1 MLVQQILKAKAN
13 AGILSVTPDS
23 SVQDALK
30 VMSDNRVGTVVVS
43 KDGKSLDGIL
53 SERDVV
59 REVGKRG
66 APVLEEPVSG
76 IMTAKIITATE
87 DQTALAILR
96 VMTEKRFR
104 HMPVMRDGEMVGLIS
119 IGDVVKGRLEE
130 LAMERNALEGM
141 IMGH

>member
-59 REVGKRG
+59 REVGQRG
-66 APVLEEPVSG
+66 APVLQDPVSA
-76 IMTAKIITATE
+76 IMTAKIITASE